1 MQIKKC
7 QKIFKRNTIKRANK
21 LNKQHCRKN
30 TIDNI
35 SIYKNPISRNA
46 NTYING

>member
-7 QKIFKRNTIKRANK
+7 QKIFKRNTIKRANN

-35 SIYKNPISRNA
+35 SIYKNPIELL
-46 NTYING
+46 I